1 MRFALN
7 TVSVDVDMA
16 CRGIL
21 MVADN
26 WFPGWVA
33 EIDGHSAHIER
44 MDGGIRGVA
53 VSGGGHKV
61 EMKYRPWSAFGG
73 LAAMLAGFVMTA
85 VAYRT

>member
-1 MRFALN
+1 
-7 TVSVDVDMA
+7 MA

-26 WFPGWVA
+26 WYPGWTASV
-33 EIDGHSAHIER
+33 DAHNARIER

-53 VSGGGHKV
+53 VSAGRHKV

-73 LAAMLAGFVMTA
+73 LAAMLAGFLITA
-85 VAYRT
+85 VAYII